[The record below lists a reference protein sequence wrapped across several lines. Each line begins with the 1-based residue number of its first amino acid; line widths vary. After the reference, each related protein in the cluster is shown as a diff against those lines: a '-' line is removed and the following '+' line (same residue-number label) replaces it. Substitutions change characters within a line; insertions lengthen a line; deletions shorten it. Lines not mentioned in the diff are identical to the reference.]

1 MMVLG
6 KNIAAVM
13 VAAVTASVASI
24 AFAAANLVTDGGF
37 EAGST
42 VATNPPWSVTD
53 FLGPFGE
60 GIDYGIDTS
69 PADAQSGSNS
79 FYGMGFND
87 GFDPIVPTVLSQ
99 TLATQPGHVYDV
111 SLGFANFGGGL
122 GELEILWGGNVIY
135 DNPNIGP
142 QGYTNILLHP
152 IATGTSTT
160 LSIELS
166 DSGGFPLNVDNVSVP
181 EPATWATLLVG
192 LAGMGF
198 VRRRTG

>member
-1 MMVLG
+1 MITKGTFAAAIAMA
-6 KNIAAVM
+6 IAAC
-13 VAAVTASVASI
+13 SASI
-24 AFAAANLVTDGGF
+24 ASANLVVNGGF

-42 VATNPPWSVTD
+42 VATNPPWTVTD
-53 FLGPFGE
+53 FLDPFGE
-60 GIDYGIDTS
+60 GIDFGIDTS
-69 PADAQSGSNS
+69 PADAQSGNNS

-87 GFDPIVPTVLSQ
+87 GFDPVVPTVLSQ
-99 TLATQPGHVYDV
+99 TLSTLPGHVYNV

-135 DNPNIGP
+135 DNANIGP
-142 QGYTNILLHP
+142 QGYTNIFLQTK
-152 IATGTSTT
+152 ATSASTT

-166 DSGGFPLNVDNVSVP
+166 NLGGFPLNVDNVSVP
-181 EPATWATLLVG
+181 EPATWAMLLLG

>member
-1 MMVLG
+1 MMIKGAVVAATIAMA
-6 KNIAAVM
+6 IAAWS
-13 VAAVTASVASI
+13 A
-24 AFAAANLVTDGGF
+24 AFAGNIVVNGGF

-42 VATNPPWSVTD
+42 VATNPPWTVTD
-53 FLGPFGE
+53 FLDPFGE
-60 GIDYGIDTS
+60 GIDFGIDTS
-69 PADAQSGSNS
+69 PANAQSGNNS

-87 GFDPIVPTVLSQ
+87 GFDPVVPTVLSQ
-99 TLATQPGHVYDV
+99 TLSTLPGHVYNV

-142 QGYTNILLHP
+142 QGYTNIFLQTK
-152 IATGTSTT
+152 ATSASTT

-166 DSGGFPLNVDNVSVP
+166 DLGGFPLNVDNVSVP
-181 EPATWATLLVG
+181 EPATWAVLLLG

-198 VRRRTG
+198 VRHRVR

>member
-1 MMVLG
+1 MMFPG
-6 KNIAAVM
+6 RRIAAAM
-13 VAAVTASVASI
+13 VTAVTASFASI
-24 AFAAANLVTDGGF
+24 AWAGPNLVADGGF

-42 VATNPPWSVTD
+42 VATNPPWTVTD
-53 FLGPFGE
+53 FLGSFGE

-87 GFDPIVPTVLSQ
+87 GFDPVIPTVLSQ
-99 TLATQPGHVYDV
+99 TLSTQPGHVYNV
-111 SLGFANFGGGL
+111 SLGFANFAGGL
-122 GELEILWGGNVIY
+122 GELEVLWGGNVIY

-152 IATGTSTT
+152 IAAGASTI

-181 EPATWATLLVG
+181 EPATWATLLLG

-198 VRRRTG
+198 VRRRIG